1 MIRMQGVTRNLGGFS
16 LQDIDLCVEEGE
28 FFVLMGP
35 SGAGKTL
42 LLELMAGLASPD
54 SGRVNGVDDRA
65 LGFIYQDYMLFPHM
79 DVFKNI
85 AYGLKVR
92 KIDKKEIRE
101 RVHGLAEEL
110 HLLHLLR
117 RDVRTLSGGE
127 KQRVAIARAL
137 AIRPRLLLLDEPTAA
152 LDRANRLRTQKLLR
166 RLHSLTGAT
175 FVQVTHD
182 FEEALSLADRVALM
196 MDGRLIQ
203 TGPPDEI
210 LTRPASRE
218 VADFMGYRNIFS
230 GPVRGGKMRV
240 GNWDIQ
246 VPLQESEFAYA
257 AIRAEDILVSR
268 SVLDSSARN
277 HVKGRIS
284 AVMGNSAG
292 AEVLVDAGVE
302 LVVGITRT
310 SLDEMGIRVGDE
322 VILTLKV
329 SAIRC
334 FEH

>member
-1 MIRMQGVTRNLGGFS
+1 MIRMEGVTRNLGRFS
-16 LQDIDLCVEEGE
+16 LRDIDLCIDEGE
-28 FFVLMGP
+28 YFVLMGP
-35 SGAGKTL
+35 SGAGKTV
-42 LLELMAGLASPD
+42 LLELVAGLTTAD
-54 SGRVNGVDDRA
+54 SGRVTGVNSRA

-79 DVFKNI
+79 DVFENI
-85 AYGLKVR
+85 AFGLKVR
-92 KIDKKEIRE
+92 KMNREEIRA
-101 RVHGLAEEL
+101 RVDDLAEEL

-117 RDVRTLSGGE
+117 RDVHTLSGGE
-127 KQRVAIARAL
+127 QQRVAIARAL

-166 RLHSLTGAT
+166 RLHGLTGAT

-203 TGPPDEI
+203 AGPPDEV
-210 LTRPASRE
+210 LTRPVSRD

-230 GPVRGGKMRV
+230 GPVRRGRMRV
-240 GNWDIQ
+240 GDWDLQ
-246 VPLQESEFAYA
+246 VPLRESEFAYA

-268 SVLDSSARN
+268 KPLESSARN

-284 AVMGNSAG
+284 AVMGNSIG

-322 VILTLKV
+322 VVLTLKV